1 MKTFIFLMAVSIAM
15 IFVSILT
22 RVIMFSILN
31 PGGNFKD
38 NIKKALFYDDE
49 ADDGRTF
56 ERDYYVF

>member
-1 MKTFIFLMAVSIAM
+1 MAVSIAM

-38 NIKKALFYDDE
+38 NIKKALSYDNE
-49 ADDGRTF
+49 ETNDGRTL

>member
-1 MKTFIFLMAVSIAM
+1 MKTFVFLIVVSIAM

-22 RVIMFSILN
+22 KVIMSSILN

-38 NIKKALFYDDE
+38 NIKKALSYDDE
-49 ADDGRTF
+49 TNDGRTL

>member
-1 MKTFIFLMAVSIAM
+1 MVVSIAM
-15 IFVSILT
+15 IFVSLLT
-22 RVIMFSILN
+22 NVIMFSILN

-49 ADDGRTF
+49 TDVGRTF